1 MGAAGYIGRVG
12 GLAVALGVGTAIV
25 TGAGVAAA
33 ATGSEGDSPTAS
45 TSTSSGG
52 GQGASND
59 KSAPKANAGPQA
71 PGAAGKHRAS
81 TQSPSSSSSVT
92 SIADRVGDTP
102 HTFLKPSRD
111 LATKAKAVATSLAAS
126 TPSPAG
132 TESQATPVVTQAQS
146 AANEWLASPKAVAGR
161 TADVTLPAP
170 SVATPSL
177 STVVG
182 TFADALSPLSGNG
195 PTGPIGSVADVLLL
209 AGVRRET
216 ASAAINDAA
225 APTYTIGV
233 DQGVI
238 TGCAVAGCTAT
249 PDGKTYTV
257 IGAPSGGGK
266 LNLNAATGQ
275 FTFLPF
281 APEGNTNGPTGT
293 ESFQVLVAQ
302 TTGFDTFVTGLP
314 LVGAAVFA
322 PLIVTLQQVPVV
334 SVILSPL
341 IGSAINQTITA
352 NAAVLRGVAQ
362 TPIAFT
368 TKVTSFDGT
377 QISTNF
383 FPAIGVETDAQPGFE
398 TMFYGPGLA
407 SPGAT
412 DPTSP
417 ILAAFRNQG
426 YNVVTWDPRG
436 EFDSGGVLQLDSPQ
450 FEGRDVSQLITWV
463 AGQNGV
469 EQSVGSTIP
478 DDPQI
483 GMVGVS
489 YGGGIQLVTAADDHR
504 IDAIAPGWAW
514 NSLPDSLYPDDAF
527 RTAYSALLAL
537 DLITTGANINSGIY
551 AGIITGALL
560 GILTP
565 DQIALLASSGPSIT
579 VSNITA
585 PTLLIQGTVDVLF
598 PLQQSVLNAGYLTF
612 PDGNVPPTKVV
623 WFCGGHGDCL
633 PGQGNPDADT
643 AWVLN
648 ESVAWMNRYVKD
660 DGTTDP
666 EVFEWSDQN
675 GNYWSSET
683 LPSDPAFY
691 SSTVISSSGNGHLL
705 PIIPILGGSGPQ
717 SQVALPYSLGLGSVA
732 NNAVNIQLT
741 NPVAGGG
748 TPVNVVGA
756 PTLTMTYSGLGTS
769 RHVYAQVVD
778 KKTGLVVGNLV
789 TPLPVTLDGQT
800 HTMTYQLNDIAYT
813 LYPDSDLEVQIV
825 TTAVPFLNLTQFG
838 FINVGAVTV
847 GLPVAA
853 NATQVQEAVAV

>member
-1 MGAAGYIGRVG
+1 MG
-12 GLAVALGVGTAIV
+12 GLAVALGVGSAIV
-25 TGAGVAAA
+25 AGAGVAAA
-33 ATGSEGDSPTAS
+33 ATGSEGDSPSAS
-45 TSTSSGG
+45 TSTSSSGG
-52 GQGASND
+52 AGASND
-59 KSAPKANAGPQA
+59 KATGKADAGPQA

-81 TQSPSSSSSVT
+81 AQTSSSSTATSVAERAG
-92 SIADRVGDTP
+92 SSS
-102 HTFLKPSRD
+102 HTFLKPSAG
-111 LATKAKAVATSLAAS
+111 LTKAKAVAASLAAS
-126 TPSPAG
+126 NPAPADTG
-132 TESQATPVVTQAQS
+132 AQTTPVDTQTQS
-146 AANEWLASPKAVAGR
+146 AAKEWLATPKATAGR
-161 TADVTLPAP
+161 TAELT
-170 SVATPSL
+170 TPTL
-177 STVVG
+177 STPAGVSTPNLATAVA
-182 TFADALSPLSGNG
+182 TFADGLSPLSGNG
-195 PTGPIGSVADVLLL
+195 PLAPIGSASDLLLL

-216 ASAAINDAA
+216 TSAATADAA

-257 IGAPSGGGK
+257 IGDPSGGGK
-266 LNLNAATGQ
+266 LSLNATTGQ

-281 APEGNTNGPTGT
+281 APQNNINGPTGA
-293 ESFQVLVAQ
+293 ESFQVLVGQNTA
-302 TTGFDTFVTGLP
+302 FDSFVTSLP
-314 LVGAAVFA
+314 LVGSAVFA

-341 IGSAINQTITA
+341 IGSAITQTITA
-352 NAAVLRGVAQ
+352 DATALRGVDQ

-368 TKVTSFDGT
+368 TMVTSFDGT

-398 TMFYGPGLA
+398 TMLYGPGLA
-407 SPGAT
+407 DPGAT

-417 ILAAFRNQG
+417 ILAAFRNAG

-450 FEGRDVSQLITWV
+450 FEGRDVSQIITWV
-463 AGQNGV
+463 AGQSGV
-469 EQSVGSTIP
+469 EQSTNSTIP
-478 DDPQI
+478 NDPQI

-514 NSLPDSLYPDDAF
+514 NSLPGSLYPDDAF

-537 DLITTGANINSGIY
+537 DLVMTGATINSGIY
-551 AGIITGALL
+551 GGIITGALL

-565 DQIALLASSGPSIT
+565 DQIALLAASGPSIT

-598 PLQQSVLNAGYLTF
+598 PLQQSVINAGYLTY
-612 PDGNVPPTKVV
+612 PDGSVPPTKVV
-623 WFCGGHGDCL
+623 WFCGGHGACL
-633 PGQGNPDADT
+633 PGQGNGTADT
-643 AWVLN
+643 QWVLN
-648 ESVAWMNRYVKD
+648 ESVAWMNRYVKE

-691 SSTVISSSGNGHLL
+691 SSTVISSIGRGHLL

-717 SQVALPYSLGLGSVA
+717 SLVSLPYSLGLASVA
-732 NNAVNIQLT
+732 DNAVNIPLT

-748 TPVNVVGA
+748 SPVNVVGA
-756 PTLTMTYSGLGTS
+756 PTLTMTYSGFGTS

-778 KKTGLVVGNLV
+778 KNTGLVVGNLV

-800 HTMTYQLNDIAYT
+800 HTQTYVLNDIAYT
-813 LYPDSDLEVQIV
+813 MYPSSNLEVQIV
-825 TTAVPFLNLTQFG
+825 TSAVPFLNLTQFG
-838 FINVGAVTV
+838 FINVGDVTV

-853 NATQVQEAVAV
+853 NATPVQEVVSV